1 MTDTIQ
7 VQPRTVA
14 GSKVEQLRREGVLPA
29 TVYGR
34 GMESMNV
41 QLPYAAARDLMNTH
55 RRNTLLNLAVA
66 GEPSPRQVVVRQ
78 VAQHPVTRRL
88 QHLEFFQ
95 VDMQRPLEAS
105 VKVVTTGEAPAVAR
119 FGGMVVQVL
128 DQVRIRAL
136 PEYLPEKI
144 EISLATLTGLDSQIF
159 VRDLV
164 PPPGVTVIGDMNHL
178 VVKIQRT
185 RASASAAPVQA
196 AAAKGAKG
204 KKK

>member
-7 VQPRTVA
+7 VQPRAVA

-34 GMESMNV
+34 GIESRNV
-41 QLPYAAARDLMNTH
+41 QLPYAAARDLMNNH
-55 RRNTLLNLAVA
+55 RRNTLLHLAVE

-78 VAQHPVTRRL
+78 FSQHPVTRKL

-95 VDMQRPLEAS
+95 VDMKHPLEAS
-105 VKVVTTGEAPAVAR
+105 VKVITTGEAPAVAR

-136 PEYLPEKI
+136 PEYLPEHI
-144 EISLATLTGLDSQIF
+144 EISLNTLTGLESQIF

-164 PPPGVTVIGDMNHL
+164 APQGVTVIGDMNHL

-196 AAAKGAKG
+196 APAKG